1 MKLGRY
7 QTLCVVKMTDFGI
20 YLAENPN
27 DAERV
32 LLPRKQVPPEIR
44 LGDEMEVFLY
54 KDSKDRDRKS
64 VV

>member
-27 DAERV
+27 DAER
-32 LLPRKQVPPEIR
+32 EIGR
-44 LGDEMEVFLY
+44 AHV
-54 KDSKDRDRKS
+54 
-64 VV
+64 